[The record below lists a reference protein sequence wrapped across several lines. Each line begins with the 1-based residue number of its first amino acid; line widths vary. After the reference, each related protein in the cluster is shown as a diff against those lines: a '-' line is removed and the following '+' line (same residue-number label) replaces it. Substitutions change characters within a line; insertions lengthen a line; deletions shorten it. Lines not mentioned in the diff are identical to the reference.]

1 MKTLYFDCFSGVSG
15 DMVIGAL
22 IDAGA
27 DPVKLV
33 EELKKLNIED
43 EYELK
48 WKKVNK
54 NGITSTKFDVIL
66 NNHEHGH
73 THSHDH
79 HLDHGHTHSHDH
91 HHDHEHSHSHDH
103 HHDHEHSHSDDH
115 HHEHGH
121 THSHDHDHEHG
132 HTHSHD
138 HDHEHGHTHSHDHD
152 HEHGH
157 THAHGHSHDHHHH
170 DHRSY
175 KDIVRLIEEADFS
188 QQVKDT
194 ALKIFKK
201 IGEAEGLIHGVPL
214 EKVHFHEV
222 GAVDSIIDIIGA
234 AILIHQL
241 DVSVIKSSPVPVG
254 TGRIRIDHGIY
265 PVPAPA
271 TLEILKGVPIE
282 HSEVRFELTTPTG
295 AAIIAVLAEEF
306 CSIPSMKVNAIG
318 YGAGTKTFHDRPNVV
333 RVILGE

>member
-27 DPVKLV
+27 DPEKLV

-43 EYELK
+43 EYELT
-48 WKKVNK
+48 WKKVVK
-54 NGITSTKFDVIL
+54 NGITSTKFDVVL
-66 NNHEHGH
+66 NNQHHHHDHEHTHSHDHAHEHVHTHSHDHTHAGGH

-79 HLDHGHTHSHDH
+79 THDEGQTHDHGHAHDH
-91 HHDHEHSHSHDH
+91 AHTHTH
-103 HHDHEHSHSDDH
+103 DH
-115 HHEHGH
+115 HHEHEHVH
-121 THSHDHDHEHG
+121 THEHTHHHEHDH
-132 HTHSHD
+132 
-138 HDHEHGHTHSHDHD
+138 
-152 HEHGH
+152 
-157 THAHGHSHDHHHH
+157 HHHH

-188 QQVKDT
+188 KQVKDIS
-194 ALKIFKK
+194 LRIFKK
-201 IGEAEGLIHGVPL
+201 IAEAEGLIHGVPL

-234 AILIHQL
+234 AILIDQL
-241 DVSVIKSSPVPVG
+241 EISVIKSSPVPVG
-254 TGRIRIDHGIY
+254 TGKIRIDHGIY

-271 TLEILKGVPIE
+271 TLEILKGIPIE

-295 AAIIAVLAEEF
+295 AAIVAVLAEEF
-306 CSIPSMKVNAIG
+306 CSIPSMKVNSIG
-318 YGAGTKTFHDRPNVV
+318 YGAGTKTFKDHPNVV
-333 RVILGE
+333 RVIIGE